1 MTLNKKFYHYQTT
14 NRMVYTLVLRNFLNV
29 RAIFYLLSF
38 RLKQKKIRYLP
49 QISIFHCEKNRR
61 VSLEHKSYIKYLGV
75 LIDENLSWKNHL
87 DCVITKISKTIGMIA
102 KLRHFVPSSVLT
114 NIYKS
119 LVLPY
124 LTYGL
129 VAWRNASK
137 NFLNKIVV
145 LQKRVLLLISFVD
158 RKEYAIP
165 LFVNAKI
172 LPITFLYY
180 EAVCKLMFDVH
191 NDGAPSNITKL
202 FTRTSNIHTYNT
214 RSSTSQFF
222 SVKYSRLKMQKK
234 SLFACW
240 CQSLEWDAKRIQKFV
255 KEILQKRNKKSS
267 SQYSRNW
274 RFLYGAWWDNTKIQ
288 TQQNWIKLNQFYNI
302 FRTLRNARIFF
313 SFTMNICHFPFFLFF
328 FSFFFLRIFLSCYVL
343 FLHFRFISSVIK
355 WSQ

>member
-1 MTLNKKFYHYQTT
+1 MKASPFIHQPETKPKKNQHFASVGTKLASKLPTKSNHMDYLKKLKSPDSSFFPNRFPQMMLNKKFYHYQTT

-38 RLKQKKIRYLP
+38 RLKQKKMRYLP
-49 QISIFHCEKNRR
+49 QITIFDCEKNRR

-124 LTYGL
+124 ITYGL
-129 VAWRNASK
+129 VAWGNASK
-137 NFLNKIVV
+137 NYLNKIVV
-145 LQKRVLLLISFVD
+145 LQKRVLLLIYFVD
-158 RKEYAIP
+158 RKAHAIP

-180 EAVCKLMFDVH
+180 EGVCKLMFDVH
-191 NDGAPSNITKL
+191 NDSAPSNITKL

-222 SVKYSRLKMQKK
+222 SVKYSRLKMKKK

-240 CQSLEWDAKRIQKFV
+240 CQSLE
-255 KEILQKRNKKSS
+255 
-267 SQYSRNW
+267 
-274 RFLYGAWWDNTKIQ
+274 
-288 TQQNWIKLNQFYNI
+288 
-302 FRTLRNARIFF
+302 
-313 SFTMNICHFPFFLFF
+313 
-328 FSFFFLRIFLSCYVL
+328 
-343 FLHFRFISSVIK
+343 
-355 WSQ
+355 